1 MTVLHFCFVLF
12 VCLVF
17 FFFLSD
23 FFVTVSRAAED
34 LQIGAWHA
42 CVVDE
47 ASDLRLAAMVLP
59 YLGPGSGFSLTGAFT
74 LAWAC
79 FPVMVGRE
87 YTRTDSCCV
96 WKSPADLPT
105 VGPFNGQKGCLCQL
119 KTKVTPFLYKQN
131 NIHVLKTECHN

>member
-1 MTVLHFCFVLF
+1 MFYLF
-12 VCLVF
+12 VWF

-74 LAWAC
+74 LLGLGL
-79 FPVMVGRE
+79 FPCDG
-87 YTRTDSCCV
+87 
-96 WKSPADLPT
+96 W
-105 VGPFNGQKGCLCQL
+105 
-119 KTKVTPFLYKQN
+119 
-131 NIHVLKTECHN
+131 